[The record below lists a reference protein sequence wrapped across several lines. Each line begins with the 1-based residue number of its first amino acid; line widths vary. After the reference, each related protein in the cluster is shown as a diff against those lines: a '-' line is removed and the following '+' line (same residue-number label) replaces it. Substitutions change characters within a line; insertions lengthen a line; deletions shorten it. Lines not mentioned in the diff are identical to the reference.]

1 MKTYRFLFLGM
12 LACVFASL
20 FATSRVFGNDSGK
33 VSGNTENANNAV
45 RYRMIRDVDFT
56 GKNELD
62 AVKPNFQGATKT
74 VEDGDS
80 WVCENAEEKGTSAVV
95 WSVPLNQKTPTPIL
109 FSGESRLLSETVAP
123 SRDYSL
129 YLDLVYADDTPGWGI
144 IKPFTGKNEWEAVS
158 RQFVPKK
165 PIKRVAFYC
174 LFRGCVGKVAFRN
187 VSLIQAD
194 AKMAERITTFDG
206 QCVTAVG
213 NVAEMGTEPESAR
226 ETVPRFYLRDALAN
240 SDWVRMETV
249 KNIDNSRNTEN
260 ETVFEASLSEN
271 KPEFTLS
278 WSAETAGN
286 GATIDRVKIRSNS
299 AAERGVTLV
308 AAIPMTEKMS
318 RAFLG
323 LDGVTEIVTG
333 EVGETYPT
341 KAGMKQMNR
350 FPIQGVGST
359 LKDDAEGAGNVSQEG
374 AREVWL
380 GIDPAFPA
388 VYRTFFNAETQELC
402 IAYDLGFI
410 PTKKEWE
417 LRFCRFT
424 EIPGKTEKDGGMR
437 RAWKRYM
444 ETYPA
449 AFLVRVPKMGNW
461 MAFAPTSQV
470 KNPEDFGFAFK
481 EGTDEPA
488 WDDAHGLI
496 TFRYT
501 EPMTWWMSWKTPM
514 AEGMDPKKV
523 GGRETTADILKEA
536 AKEARKQAE
545 NGAWLAKAWEK
556 SVMYDAN
563 QRPVG
568 QFLDT
573 PWCRGVVWSMC
584 GLPGLGEG
592 GEFHVKWTEDYV
604 NSVYPKL
611 VGGEKNISAYGTQ
624 NGPCFWTPTEN
635 HEGIDGEYID
645 SSEGYVTTE
654 LDFRAEHLA
663 CVETPLTFSLEA
675 GKPAVLRGLVTFEY
689 VRKMQRD
696 VHAAGKLMMAN
707 STPIRL
713 SWLAPILDVLGTESN
728 WNWNGNWTP
737 MAIEELQYRR
747 MLCGG
752 KPFCFLQNTNFD
764 LFTYDHSE
772 RFMKRCLAFGMFP
785 SYFSADASTKHY
797 FRNPELYER
806 DRPLFKKYMPLCRLV
821 GEAGWEPVTGVSVT
835 DSRLLVERFGD
846 PERDGVYYLTIYN
859 PEKEVIQA
867 KLTDFAPEMVGEME
881 TLIGSANLGPE
892 DVWVVKVSKKVKK

>member
-1 MKTYRFLFLGM
+1 MKNCRLLFLGM
-12 LACVFASL
+12 MACVFASVCMMD
-20 FATSRVFGNDSGK
+20 RVFGNTD
-33 VSGNTENANNAV
+33 NAV
-45 RYRMIRDVDFT
+45 HYRLIRATDFT

-62 AVKPNFQGATKT
+62 AVKATFQGATKT
-74 VEDGDS
+74 AEDGDG
-80 WVCENAEEKGTSAVV
+80 WVCENVEEKETSAVV
-95 WSVPLNQKTPTPIL
+95 WSVPLNQTVATPIL
-109 FSGESRLLSETVAP
+109 FSGESRLLGETVAP
-123 SRDYSL
+123 SQDYAL
-129 YLDLVYADDTPGWGI
+129 YLDLRYTDGTPEWGVV
-144 IKPFTGKNEWEAVS
+144 KSFTGKKEWEAVS

-165 PIKRVAFYC
+165 PIQWVTFYC
-174 LFRGCVGKVAFRN
+174 LFRGHAGKVAFRN

-194 AKMAERITTFDG
+194 TEMAEGMTTFDG
-206 QCVTAVG
+206 QCVSAVG
-213 NVAEMGTEPESAR
+213 KVAEMGTELESAR
-226 ETVPRFYLRDALAN
+226 ETVPRFYLRDAVAD
-240 SDWVRMETV
+240 SDWVRMEMV
-249 KNIDNSRNTEN
+249 KKAGNAEK
-260 ETVFEASLSEN
+260 ETVFGASFSE
-271 KPEFTLS
+271 KELEFTLS
-278 WSAETAGN
+278 WSAETAES
-286 GATIDRVKIRSNS
+286 GATIDRVKIRSNT
-299 AAERGVTLV
+299 ATERGMTLV

-350 FPIQGVGST
+350 FPIQGVGS
-359 LKDDAEGAGNVSQEG
+359 VSQEN

-388 VYRTFFNAETQELC
+388 VYRTFFNVETQELC

-410 PTKKEWE
+410 PTKNEWE

-424 EIPGKTEKDGGMR
+424 EQNGGMR

-501 EPMTWWMSWKTPM
+501 EPMTWWMSWKTPT
-514 AEGMDPKKV
+514 AEGIDPKKV
-523 GGRETTADILKEA
+523 GGQKTPADILKEA
-536 AKEARKQAE
+536 TKEARKQAE

-556 SVMYDAN
+556 SVMYDEN
-563 QRPVG
+563 QHPVG

-592 GEFHVKWTEDYV
+592 GEFHTKWTEEYV

-611 VGGEKNISAYGTQ
+611 AGGEKNVSLDGTQ
-624 NGPCFWTPTEN
+624 NGPCSWTPTEN

-654 LDFRAEHLA
+654 LDFRTEHLE

-675 GKPAVLRGLVTFEY
+675 RKPAVLRGLVTFEY
-689 VRKMQRD
+689 IRKMQRD
-696 VHAAGKLMMAN
+696 VHSAGKLMMAN

-764 LFTYDHSE
+764 LFTYDHSD

-846 PERDGVYYLTIYN
+846 LERDGVYYLTIYN
-859 PEKEVIQA
+859 PEKEAILA
-867 KLTDFAPEMVGEME
+867 ELTDFAPEMVGKME
-881 TLIGSANLGPE
+881 TLIGNANLGPE
-892 DVWVVKVSKKVKK
+892 DVWVVKVSRER